1 MNWEKITSVEDL
13 KSIDKNSEN
22 QEVMIFKHST
32 TCSISATVLARME
45 RKWNAEKAN
54 KIIPYYLDLLSFR
67 EISNRIAQHYGI
79 RHESPQV
86 LIIKNGKCI
95 YDASHYDISFD
106 EVIAIASSH
115 AF

>member
-13 KSIDKNSEN
+13 KNINRSSEN

-45 RKWNAEKAN
+45 RKWNTEKVGN
-54 KIIPYYLDLLSFR
+54 IIPYYLDLLSFR
-67 EISNRIAQHYGI
+67 EVSNHIAQHYGI

-106 EVIAIASSH
+106 EISAIAQQPS
-115 AF
+115 A